1 MNESDWLAAE
11 SPYKLFHHAKAGLS
25 ARKLQLLACGCCR
38 LLDPFLT
45 DAQREAL
52 GRVER
57 HADGLASDDDFQQAK
72 ELFLCGVNS
81 LLIRTPTGETAPPT
95 LEAAIAAAL
104 VGLVSPPSD
113 YGLRKV
119 IEEVEAAAA
128 REAGRGGAMAV
139 RKEMAR
145 RMCGV
150 FHEVVGNPF
159 RERRVAGPEWL
170 AAGGRPAP
178 WMLKVGETARGIAIG
193 VQADQAFD
201 RLPILAD
208 ALEDDGCTDTEFLT
222 HLRHHSHH
230 LRGCWALDLVL
241 GKQ

>member
-11 SPYKLFHHAKAGLS
+11 SPYKLFNYAKTGLS
-25 ARKLQLLACGCCR
+25 ARKKQLVACGCCR

-45 DAQREAL
+45 DAQRDAL
-52 GRVER
+52 GLVER
-57 HADGLASDDDFQQAK
+57 HADGLATDDDFERAK
-72 ELFLCGVNS
+72 ELFLRGVNS
-81 LLIRTPTGETAPPT
+81 LLFTTPTGESIPPT

-104 VGLVSPPSD
+104 LGVVSLPND

-119 IEEVEAAAA
+119 IEEVEAAGA

-159 RERRVAGPEWL
+159 IERRVAGPERF
-170 AAGGRPAP
+170 ANGQRPPA
-178 WMLKVGETARGIAIG
+178 WMLKVGETARGIAVG